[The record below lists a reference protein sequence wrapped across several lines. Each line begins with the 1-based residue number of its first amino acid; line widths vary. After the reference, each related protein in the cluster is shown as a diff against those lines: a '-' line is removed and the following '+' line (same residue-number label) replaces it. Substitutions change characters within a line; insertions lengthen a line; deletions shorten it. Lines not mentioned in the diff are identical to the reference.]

1 MPFDIEKRSDVL
13 YLSLDTPSC
22 AVNIFNNETARQVS
36 DIFAK
41 IDKGLKA
48 VVFRSKKPGSFIN
61 GVGLMLA
68 QTSYDLKSYRRASD
82 PARKA
87 FMAVARSR
95 VPTIAAIE
103 GSCYGCGV
111 EFILH
116 CQYRLASMNPDT
128 CLYMTEL
135 NDYRIIPMFRS
146 TWRLPQLI
154 GLEQS
159 IHFLLDAPRWRAED
173 AHKAGLVD
181 QTFPAA
187 TFDDELAQFVAT
199 VKKSPKRPTLSPDKD
214 AIDSLVARSQTQIQ
228 RRPPEDHWVYGK
240 ALNLMAESA
249 RGVPLKDHHAREV
262 ELSAKSSRL
271 RAAQAAYSFFYIRQ
285 MATQRSSLPWG
296 RRAIQFDFQFL
307 KLSSMKSAPSIVRQL
322 KQFRER
328 PADESETRSP
338 LTVELSQQ
346 PGRDSYALLFSFK
359 CGARLRLA
367 FPSILRP
374 GRLLEFEAEVWEP
387 AHHGEV
393 FSFLALLRRLG
404 YQAFVTE
411 KGPRSVKEELLEAY
425 LSPLIEFLEEERSV
439 EDLNGSLRDFGFV
452 RWPCHIFQFD
462 ALKHPQALNETAGL
476 WPNLSERR
484 LELLKTLESTDYN
497 GVVDPALTRAL
508 TLALYAKGIQLLE
521 EKRVAHV
528 SVIDVFVRDLLGFPQ
543 SLTSLCH
550 YMRKQRIEE
559 LLSKRDPERKLIS
572 KDLVLQCEEA
582 LALGRELYR

>member
-1 MPFDIEKRSDVL
+1 MPFDIEKRSSVL

-22 AVNIFNNETARQVS
+22 AVNIFNNETARQLC

-41 IDKGLKA
+41 IDKDVRA
-48 VVFRSKKPGSFIN
+48 IVFRSKKPGSFIN

-159 IHFLLDAPRWRAED
+159 IHFLLSAPRWRAED
-173 AHKAGLVD
+173 ALEAGLVD
-181 QTFPAA
+181 HAFPAA
-187 TFDDELAQFVAT
+187 TFDDELAQFLSAIE
-199 VKKSPKRPTLSPDKD
+199 KRPKRPTLSPDKD
-214 AIDSLVARSQTQIQ
+214 AIDSLVVRSQTQIQ

-240 ALNLMAESA
+240 ALHLLAESA
-249 RGVPLKDHHAREV
+249 RGVPLKDHHPREV
-262 ELSAKSSRL
+262 ELSAKSSSL
-271 RAAQAAYSFFYIRQ
+271 HAAQSAYSFFYIRQ

-296 RRAIQFDFQFL
+296 SPIIQFDIQFL
-307 KLSSMKSAPSIVRQL
+307 NTPSSDDGPALVQEL
-322 KQFRER
+322 WQFRER
-328 PADESETRSP
+328 ASDKSEIRSP
-338 LTVELSQQ
+338 LTVELSRQ
-346 PGRDSYALLFSFK
+346 PGEDSYALFFSFAS
-359 CGARLRLA
+359 GARLRLGYTS
-367 FPSILRP
+367 FIQP
-374 GRLLEFEAEVWEP
+374 GQLLEFEADAWEP
-387 AHHGEV
+387 AHRGDV
-393 FSFLALLRRLG
+393 FSFLSLLRRLG
-404 YQAFVTE
+404 YQAFVTQN
-411 KGPRSVKEELLEAY
+411 GLRSVKEELLEAY
-425 LSPLIEFLEEERSV
+425 LSPLIAFLEEERAV

-452 RWPCHIFQFD
+452 RWPCHIFQFEE
-462 ALKHPQALNETAGL
+462 LKRPQVLREFSEAWPDLN
-476 WPNLSERR
+476 ERR
-484 LELLKTLESTDYN
+484 LGLFKTLESSDYN
-497 GVVDPALTRAL
+497 GVIDPALPRAL
-508 TLALYAKGIQLLE
+508 ALSLFAKGIQLLGE
-521 EKRVAHV
+521 RRVAHV
-528 SVIDVFVRDLLGFPQ
+528 SIIDVFARDLLGFPQ
-543 SLTSLCH
+543 NLTSLCH
-550 YMRKQRIEE
+550 YMRKRRVEE
-559 LLSKRDPERKLIS
+559 FLSKRNPERNLIS